1 MTNSVQPSPAHDLL
15 KDQEQEIELFQAR
28 ANVAV
33 WIILTVFALL
43 VLRYAFLQIW
53 HYDTFVTQSESNR
66 IQLQAIAP
74 PRGFIF
80 DRKGELLVDNRPI
93 FALVIDRQKVD
104 DIDATLQA
112 LTPILSLMPEEVE
125 RFKRRLRVARRFEK
139 VPLRSR
145 LSEDDLASF
154 SERRFEFPGVSV
166 ESDIARYY
174 PHGDLFAHVLGY
186 VGRIN
191 EQEKKTL
198 DPLLYNGTNYIGKLG
213 IEKFYES
220 ALHGRAGYQHVETN
234 AYGKEIRVIKRTPP
248 TRGQDLIL
256 TLDKTLQLIAHEQLG
271 GRRGAIVAMDPQ
283 DGAVLAFVS
292 TPGFDPNLFVG
303 GIPSSLYSGL
313 RDHPDKPLYNR
324 ALQGVYPPG
333 STIKPM
339 SAMGG
344 LHYNV
349 VDWNFRIGDPGF
361 FTLPGSSHRYRDW
374 RKQGHGTVDM
384 TKAVAESC
392 DTYFYIM
399 SDRMGVDRFHDWMA
413 QFGFGTETGID
424 LVHERTG
431 TLPTVAWKRKYLRA
445 PWYRGEMMS
454 VGIGQGYFTATPLQ
468 IALATAIMANKGHQ
482 IKPHLLKTGTGKDP
496 LKPNLPA
503 PLPIEFNGSSEDWD
517 KMHFAMREV
526 VHGAGGTAKR
536 IGVGLK
542 GYEIAGKTG
551 TAQVKS
557 IKQNERYDESKLD
570 ERHLDHAWFVGFA
583 PLDKPKIAVA
593 VIVENGKH
601 GSSTAAPIARALFD
615 YEINGIMPPPPEVA
629 LKESSDE

>member
-1 MTNSVQPSPAHDLL
+1 MKTSRERPNDPPEVL
-15 KDQEQEIELFQAR
+15 KDHELEVDLFENRAR
-28 ANVAV
+28 VAV
-33 WIILTVFALL
+33 WIIVSVFLLL
-43 VLRYAFLQIW
+43 VARYGFLQVW
-53 HYDTFVTQSESNR
+53 QYETYTTQSENNR

-80 DRKGELLVDNRPI
+80 DRHGELLADNRPI
-93 FALVIDRQKVD
+93 FALMIDRQKVE
-104 DIDATLQA
+104 DIDATLER
-112 LTPILSLMPEEVE
+112 LTPILNLMPEEIE
-125 RFKRRLRVARRFEK
+125 RFKRRQRVARRFEK
-139 VPLRSR
+139 VALRSR

-154 SERRFEFPGVSV
+154 SERRHEFNGVSV

-174 PHGDLFAHVLGY
+174 PHGELFAHVLGY

-234 AYGKEIRVIKRTPP
+234 AYGKEIRVLKRTAP
-248 TRGQDLIL
+248 TRGHDLTL
-256 TLDKTLQLIAHEQLG
+256 TLDTKLQLIAHEQLA
-271 GRRGAIVAMDPQ
+271 GRRGAIVAMDPR
-283 DGAVLAFVS
+283 DGSVLAFVS

-339 SAMGG
+339 SALGG
-344 LHYNV
+344 LHYNL
-349 VDWNFRIGDPGF
+349 VDWDFRISDPGF
-361 FTLPGSSHRYRDW
+361 FMLPGINHRYRDW
-374 RKQGHGTVDM
+374 RKEGHGMVDM
-384 TKAVAESC
+384 TKSIAESC
-392 DTYFYIM
+392 DTYFYIL

-413 QFGFGTETGID
+413 QFGFGVDTGID

-431 TLPTVAWKRKYLRA
+431 TLPSVSWKRKYLRA

-468 IALATAIMANKGHQ
+468 IALSTAIMANKGYKV
-482 IKPHLLKTGTGKDP
+482 KPHLLKSGAGLSPKAPP
-496 LKPNLPA
+496 LER
-503 PLPIEFNGSSEDWD
+503 IQFNGSEEDWD
-517 KMHFAMREV
+517 RMHWAMREV

-536 IGVGLK
+536 ISHGLK

-557 IKQNERYDESKLD
+557 IKQNEKYDESKLD
-570 ERHLDHAWFVGFA
+570 ERHHDHAWFMGFA
-583 PLDKPKIAVA
+583 PFDKPTIAVA
-593 VIVENGKH
+593 VLVENGKH
-601 GSSTAAPIARALFD
+601 GSSAAAPIARALFD
-615 YEINGIMPPPPEVA
+615 YEINGIMPPPPTLA
-629 LKESSDE
+629 LKEPRGE